1 MRFCNRLFFAFLTI
15 LATSCIQEQDQNI
28 TEDTQT
34 LSISLGEA
42 AQTRTWIDGTDNGA
56 AVPLWWSDGDRINVN
71 GIESSRLSLDG
82 QKTGISEAKFKVINI
97 TAPYSILYPA
107 EAYKGE
113 ENGRI
118 LVAVPTEQPHEENT
132 FSNGSLLMAGR
143 SDTETAELKP
153 TCSVIKYTISDEE
166 STVIR
171 NVVLK
176 SLTPDS
182 HLAGKFAINPETG
195 EMECLS
201 NGSNIISLILP
212 EDGITLTSAGRTFFF
227 VIPAGEY
234 PGGFE
239 IKTTDAGQHAMR
251 RYWLRSGAGAEA
263 GVSVQAGR
271 IYRFDNGEYV
281 EDAQEICSAEDWQSF
296 VAAYNA
302 GEPWT
307 RWLSRDGYVHI
318 GGDFTVEASEQQF
331 ETFADK
337 LNGNG
342 HTITFTNAEYPLV
355 KTLTG
360 TIKDLRLAGKLTA
373 ADPAGQGAAAFC
385 RVVSKG
391 TLTGCTNAMEISVA
405 EDKAADAVRAA
416 GLVHSLRGGLVE
428 NCANNGNICIRTLLK
443 DSNKIV
449 SAGGIVGIIE
459 QLASKAEIKGCI
471 NTGKITMTIDY
482 TDVEVDNNKKNKN
495 KPQQPGFGGIVGVIN
510 DGTEEKNVVI
520 SNCTNLGDVSVLNP
534 NASIQGPDKSVSGVG
549 GILGMNYRTDNG
561 AFTSI
566 INNGFNVT
574 VTDCTNKGNIYNG
587 CVTATTSGLLHKAY
601 AGGLAGILFG
611 SEAGHIKVSNCHNFG
626 NVMTYNETSWG
637 RPAVASVGGGFIGL
651 CGWVDIDG
659 SSVEGSIVGSDQRP
673 GYAVNGCFGIAV
685 RPFKITNCN
694 IDVHLNQFRCNLSG
708 RSMTEGNLSLTFCAP
723 TKSKEG
729 NLGGDPSYAIDF
741 TGSVIEGNTFSGSVT
756 TNEVLFNY
764 DTPIGNYKPMTT
776 TNLTSENYEDY
787 ILAKNTDNSA
797 ITLGGNTYGNEN

>member
-97 TAPYSILYPA
+97 TAPYNILYPA

-118 LVAVPTEQPHEENT
+118 LVDVPTEQQHEENT

-171 NVVLK
+171 NVVLR
-176 SLTPDS
+176 SLTPES
-182 HLAGKFAINPETG
+182 HIAGKFAINPETG

-201 NGSNIISLILP
+201 NGSNIISLVLP

-239 IKTTDAGQHAMR
+239 IKTTDAGQYAMR

-331 ETFADK
+331 VTFEGK
-337 LNGNG
+337 INGNG
-342 HTITFTNAEYPLV
+342 HTITFPNASFPLV
-355 KTLTG
+355 KTLKG
-360 TIKDLRLAGKLTA
+360 TIKDLRLAGTMTA

-385 RVVSKG
+385 SIVSDG
-391 TLTGCTNAMEISVA
+391 TLEGCANAMNISVA
-405 EDKAADAVRAA
+405 DDKVKEDVRAA
-416 GLVHSLRGGLVE
+416 GLVTSLRGGKIDRCVNE
-428 NCANNGNICIRTLLK
+428 GNIIIGTTLEK
-443 DSNKIV
+443 GKIV
-449 SAGGIVGIIE
+449 SAGGVVCIVE
-459 QLASKAEIKGCI
+459 QLASEAVISGCVNRGEIR
-471 NTGKITMTIDY
+471 MTLD
-482 TDVEVDNNKKNKN
+482 
-495 KPQQPGFGGIVGVIN
+495 FGGKDSYKPYQAGYGGVVGIVN
-510 DGTEEKNVVI
+510 DGNNEKHATI
-520 SNCTNLGDVSVLNP
+520 SGCTNSGNVSVFFKNTT
-534 NASIQGPDKSVSGVG
+534 NIGPQKNTTGAG
-549 GILGMNYRTDNG
+549 GILGMNYKTESG
-561 AFTSI
+561 QFTASI
-566 INNGFNVT
+566 NSGHHIVLR
-574 VTDCTNKGNIYNG
+574 DCTNTGRIYNG
-587 CVTATTSGLLHKAY
+587 SMTNTDSQLLHKAY
-601 AGGLAGILFG
+601 AGGLAGLLFG
-611 SEAGHIKVSNCHNFG
+611 AQDNHVKVSGCKNLG
-626 NVMTYNETSWG
+626 DIVSYQEDSWL
-637 RPAVASVGGGFIGL
+637 RPGLSSVCGGL
-651 CGWVDIDG
+651 CGLAGWVDLEKC
-659 SSVEGSIVGSDQRP
+659 SVQGITVGSDSRLS
-673 GYAVNGCFGIAV
+673 YAVSGCFGIAV
-685 RPFKITNCN
+685 RPFTVTDCEFDANLKQVRCK
-694 IDVHLNQFRCNLSG
+694 LNGKELAD
-708 RSMTEGNLSLTFCAP
+708 GNLSLIFSAS
-723 TKSKEG
+723 SKAKNG
-729 NLGGDPSYAIDF
+729 NLGGTLTNYGLDF
-741 TGSVIEGNTFSGSVT
+741 TGSSIKGCSFKGSIT
-756 TNEVLFNY
+756 TNESLIEWNNQRY
-764 DTPIGNYKPMTT
+764 DTYPAMTT
-776 TNLTSENYEDY
+776 SVLTDDNFEEY
-787 ILAKNTDNSA
+787 IIAKNTDSSQ
-797 ITLGGNTYGNEN
+797 IKLEGNTCINEN

>member
-15 LATSCIQEQDQNI
+15 LTASCIQEQDQNI

-97 TAPYSILYPA
+97 TAPYNILYPA

-113 ENGRI
+113 DNGRI
-118 LVAVPTEQPHEENT
+118 LVDVPTKQQHEENT

-153 TCSVIKYTISDEE
+153 TCSVIKYRISDEE
-166 STVIR
+166 GTVIR
-171 NVVLK
+171 NVVLR
-176 SLTPDS
+176 SLTPES
-182 HLAGKFAINPETG
+182 HIAGKFAINPETG

-201 NGSNIISLILP
+201 NGSNIISLVLP

-239 IKTTDAGQHAMR
+239 IKTTDARQHAMR

-302 GEPWT
+302 EEPLT

-318 GGDFTVEASEQQF
+318 GGDFTVETSEQQF

-416 GLVHSLRGGLVE
+416 GFATSLRGGMIDRCINE
-428 NCANNGNICIRTLLK
+428 GNLLINTTLGT
-443 DSNKIV
+443 DKIV
-449 SAGGIVGIIE
+449 SAGGIVCIVE
-459 QLASKAEIKGCI
+459 QLATEAVISQCVNRGKVQVTMDASNEKARILQAG
-471 NTGKITMTIDY
+471 Y
-482 TDVEVDNNKKNKN
+482 
-495 KPQQPGFGGIVGVIN
+495 GGIVGIL
-510 DGTEEKNVVI
+510 DSGTTDRHVNITDCVNTGEVSIRQTNT
-520 SNCTNLGDVSVLNP
+520 SNT
-534 NASIQGPDKSVSGVG
+534 GPDDNVSGAG
-549 GILGMNYRTDNG
+549 GILGTNYKAEG
-561 AFTSI
+561 GKFTSG
-566 INNGFNVT
+566 INSGYHLCLVG
-574 VTDCTNKGNIYNG
+574 CTNSGRIYNG
-587 CVTATTSGLLHKAY
+587 CLTNKASEYLHKTY
-601 AGGLAGILFG
+601 AGGIAGLLIGAHDNHLEVSGCHNSGDVISHEDFVWIRSGASSVCGGICGLAGWIDL
-611 SEAGHIKVSNCHNFG
+611 EDC
-626 NVMTYNETSWG
+626 
-637 RPAVASVGGGFIGL
+637 SVRDCTI
-651 CGWVDIDG
+651 
-659 SSVEGSIVGSDQRP
+659 GSDKRVS
-673 GYAVNGCFGIAV
+673 YAVSGCFGIAI
-685 RPFKITNCN
+685 RPFSVSDCDFDVNLKQLRCKI
-694 IDVHLNQFRCNLSG
+694 DSDGLSD
-708 RSMTEGNLSLTFCAP
+708 GNLSLIFSASS
-723 TKSKEG
+723 KSKKG
-729 NLGGDPSYAIDF
+729 YLTAYNLDF
-741 TGSVIEGNTFSGSVT
+741 TGSSIRNCSFAGELTF
-756 TNEVLFNY
+756 NETLIQWNNMKSETY
-764 DTPIGNYKPMTT
+764 PATT
-776 TNLTSENYEDY
+776 TTAITEDNFNNY
-787 ILAKNTDNSA
+787 IIAANTDASQ
-797 ITLGGNTYGNEN
+797 ITLEGNTYGNEN